1 MAEPVVLDGEHLT
14 LEAVE
19 AVARGGAPVVIA
31 DEAWSRVRASRS
43 VVETMLAEGQTVY
56 GVTTGFGELRNV
68 KIEPH
73 EITRLQ
79 QNLIRSHSVGVGEPF
94 SEPVT
99 RAIMLLR
106 ANTLV
111 RGLSGIRIDPL
122 RLLVE
127 MLNRRVHPVIPQ
139 QGSVGASGDLA
150 PLAHLALAMIGE
162 GQAVLDGKTMPSKEA
177 LRQTGLDPL
186 TLEAKEGI
194 ALINGTQV
202 MTAVGVLT
210 LLEAERLGILA
221 DIAGGMSVEALK
233 ATDTAFD
240 LRIHRERPHAG
251 QLACARNLLTL
262 VRDSEIIASHK
273 DCPEVQDAYSLR
285 CIPQVHGATKDA
297 LRYVRGVLET
307 EINAVTDNPMVF
319 PEDHAVLSGGNFHGQ
334 PIALALDFLGIAI
347 AELVNISERR
357 IERLVNPQLSRG
369 LPPFLA
375 THSGLNS
382 GFMLVQIVAAALV
395 SENKL
400 LASPASVDS
409 IPTSANQEDH
419 VSMGPIAARK
429 AMTILTNAQR
439 VIAMEFLCAAQ
450 GLDFRLPLRPGI
462 GTGAAYHAVRQAVAH
477 LDDDRPLYE
486 DIERARRLI
495 IEGQILDA
503 VEKTVGTLER

>member
-1 MAEPVVLDGEHLT
+1 MAEPVVIDGEHLT
-14 LEAVE
+14 LEDVE
-19 AVARGGAPVVIA
+19 RVARDGPPVAIA
-31 DEAWSRVRASRS
+31 GTADVQVRAGRA
-43 VVETMLAEGQTVY
+43 VVERMLAEGRTVY

-68 KIEPH
+68 KIELH
-73 EITRLQ
+73 DITRLQ

-106 ANTLV
+106 ANTLAK
-111 RGLSGIRIDPL
+111 GLSGIRPEPL
-122 RLLVE
+122 RLLVD

-162 GQAVLDGKTMPSKEA
+162 GQVVLDGQTLPSQEA
-177 LRQTGLDPL
+177 FRQAGLAPL

-194 ALINGTQV
+194 ALINGTPV
-202 MTAVGVLT
+202 MTAAGVLT
-210 LLEAERLGILA
+210 LLDAERLSALA

-240 LRIHRERPHAG
+240 LRIHRSRPHAG
-251 QLACARNLLTL
+251 QLACARNLLAL

-297 LRYVRGVLET
+297 LRYVRGVLEI

-319 PEDHAVLSGGNFHGQ
+319 PDDHTALSGGNFHGQ
-334 PIALALDFLGIAI
+334 PVALALDFLGIAI

-375 THSGLNS
+375 AHSGLNS
-382 GFMLVQIVAAALV
+382 GFMIAQVVAAALV

-429 AMTILTNAQR
+429 AMAILTNAQR
-439 VIAMEFLCAAQ
+439 VLAIEFLCAAQ

-462 GTGAAYHAVRQAVAH
+462 GTGAAYDTIRQAVPH

-486 DIERARRLI
+486 DIERMMRLI
-495 IEGQILDA
+495 TGGEILGA
-503 VEKTVGTLER
+503 VGKVVGTLA